1 MMALMT
7 TSRVQNSVC
16 GIFGQTIYDMNDYK
30 TFLTQSSG
38 GMLQVQSHQQSFTCF
53 DKELTRGSHSVDI
66 ETTSGASIYVYMHV
80 RSISL
85 AIPMLQC
92 SFSKVF

>member
-1 MMALMT
+1 MTLMT
-7 TSRVQNSVC
+7 TSRVDNSVC
-16 GIFGQTIYDMNDYK
+16 GIFGHTIYDMNDYK
-30 TFLTQSSG
+30 RFLTQSSE
-38 GMLQVQSHQQSFTCF
+38 GMLHVQSHQQAFTCF
-53 DKELTRGSHSVDI
+53 EKYLTRGSHSVDI
-66 ETTSGASIYVYMHV
+66 ETTSGASTYVYMHV